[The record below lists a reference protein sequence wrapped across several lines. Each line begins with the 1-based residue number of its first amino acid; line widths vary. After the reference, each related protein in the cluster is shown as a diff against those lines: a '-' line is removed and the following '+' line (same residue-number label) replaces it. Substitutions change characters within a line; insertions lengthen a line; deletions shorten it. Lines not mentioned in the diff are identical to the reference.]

1 MEEEELNMKGLNEKT
16 LPLHKGCFRSKFSN
30 ICRKGAISKKK
41 MDQDYNNHKKFW
53 DHIRKIT
60 PTWKGRDEKDT
71 KRRARS
77 DGKEGDENE
86 EGKDDNELQLGAVS
100 ISKNKICPKWI
111 CSNMQ

>member
-1 MEEEELNMKGLNEKT
+1 
-16 LPLHKGCFRSKFSN
+16 
-30 ICRKGAISKKK
+30 

-86 EGKDDNELQLGAVS
+86 EGKDDNDE
-100 ISKNKICPKWI
+100 IHEEKNEDGNNEW
-111 CSNMQ
+111 